1 MLYEQHIY
9 YVDVKSYLRDENT
22 VVPNWLNFVR
32 HPIKR
37 FESGFYYR
45 RSDRRWG
52 NVMYNLPEKVKSSG
66 FEITGF
72 VPCSIVKIN

>member
-1 MLYEQHIY
+1 MY
-9 YVDVKSYLRDENT
+9 YVDIKSYLKDENT
-22 VVPNWLNFVR
+22 VVPNWFNFVR

-52 NVMYNLPEKVKSSG
+52 KVMSNLPEKVKSSG
-66 FEITGF
+66 FEITWF
-72 VPCSIVKIN
+72 VPLFHRYDVN